1 MKPDD
6 MKPFARF
13 KFPGAA
19 GHLVY
24 ELRYPTVTRRGW
36 VVRLVDP
43 VPKMASDFY
52 INRRQLARAK
62 LISPAPVP
70 PVMVICNPVI
80 L

>member
-24 ELRYPTVTRRGW
+24 ELRYPTGTRRGW

>member
-1 MKPDD
+1 MKPEQ
-6 MKPFARF
+6 MQNLARF
-13 KFPGAA
+13 NFPGPA

-24 ELRYPTVTRRGW
+24 ELRYPTGTRRGW

-43 VPKMASDFY
+43 VPKTVSDFY

-62 LISPAPVP
+62 LITPAPVP
-70 PVMVICNPVI
+70 PVTVICNPVT

>member
-1 MKPDD
+1 MKPEQ

-13 KFPGAA
+13 KFPGTLS
-19 GHLVY
+19 HLVY
-24 ELRYPTVTRRGW
+24 ELRYPHGPRRGW
-36 VVRLVDP
+36 TVRLVDP
-43 VPKMASDFY
+43 APKMASDFY

-62 LISPAPVP
+62 LITPAPVP